1 MSGTRR
7 RGGRKGEDRYGPTPE
22 ADSFD
27 DAYRLQNN
35 DEAERATP
43 PLQSA
48 LRPDSGR
55 QQEIFRDEESEGDEE
70 DDGFDMSLSELL
82 YSTSSFYAILVPGK
96 FFVVERLHSKASEQ
110 A

>member
-7 RGGRKGEDRYGPTPE
+7 RGGRKGEDRYGPTQE

-27 DAYRLQNN
+27 DAYRLQQN
-35 DEAERATP
+35 DEAEDRQRATP

-48 LRPDSGR
+48 LRSEPGR

-70 DDGFDMSLSELL
+70 YDGFDMSISELL

-96 FFVVERLHSKASEQ
+96 FFVVE
-110 A
+110 